1 MNIITVT
8 LNPAYDIH
16 CTVTDFVPFA
26 ENYAEAV
33 SRSCGGKGINISK
46 MLNELSVSNE
56 ACIVLGRENA
66 AYFEEYLKNYRG
78 KKFYTNGAIR
88 ENITVHSPGKK
99 ETRISADSFSVSP
112 KLFSEV
118 SDYILSRSGS
128 GAIVAFS
135 GRLPRG
141 VEKNAVLKFFERLQN
156 SGALLSLDSNSFSA
170 EELIRLKPWF
180 IKPNEQELASLW
192 RISSPEDELRCAERL
207 HKSGIANVMLS
218 LGERGCVFS
227 GGGKLLRIE
236 VPQVSVKSTIGAGD
250 SAVAGF
256 IGAYSRGALLSECA
270 RFAAA
275 CGTAACTESGTDI
288 PNRETVYKIYGET
301 TVRECEVDEK

>member
-8 LNPAYDIH
+8 PNPAYDIH
-16 CTVTDFVPFA
+16 CTVTDFAPFA
-26 ENYAEAV
+26 ENYADSV
-33 SRSCGGKGINISK
+33 FRMCGGKGINISK
-46 MLNELSVSNE
+46 MLNEISVSNE

-66 AYFEEYLKNYRG
+66 AYFEEFLKNYRC
-78 KKFYTNGAIR
+78 KKFYTDGGIR
-88 ENITVHSPGKK
+88 ENITVHSPGAK

-112 KLFSEV
+112 ELFSEI

-128 GAIVAFS
+128 GTIIAFS

-141 VEKNAVLKFFERLQN
+141 IEKSAVLRFFERLQS

-170 EELIRLKPWF
+170 EELIRIKPWF
-180 IKPNEQELASLW
+180 IKPNEQELSGFQC
-192 RISSPEDELRCAERL
+192 ISSPGDELRCAEML
-207 HKSGIANVMLS
+207 HKSGIENVMLS
-218 LGERGCVFS
+218 LGSRGCVFS
-227 GGGKLLRIE
+227 GGGELLRIE

-250 SAVAGF
+250 STVAGF
-256 IGAYSRGALLSECA
+256 IGAYSRGARLSECV

-288 PNRETVYKIYGET
+288 PGRETIYRIYGET
-301 TVRECEVDEK
+301 TLCECEVGEK